1 MQWDPR
7 QMSAMSG
14 WITTECGSTIWV
26 CQSQWLETQTVL
38 FDTFCT
44 LEVLLELLNLRCRTA
59 FILACLLE
67 EFVQSVTDRL
77 LEQWIEEEAH
87 GWTCNGIASQSDFA
101 LFPDAC
107 LLPRFPCLCFYVLLA
122 NSGIF
127 DGYTRRGPCWSFE
140 AHGATGHTEIF
151 MPSASE
157 SIWRFPALANT
168 CMLDLL
174 NLDMRRCRSWL
185 QKSWNNNPPS
195 RSSH

>member
-1 MQWDPR
+1 MDISVCSECNEIRGRCQQCPAESL
-7 QMSAMSG
+7 QSAGQLFEFVRVSG
-14 WITTECGSTIWV
+14 WRHK
-26 CQSQWLETQTVL
+26 LYFLNL

-101 LFPDAC
+101 LFPDAF
-107 LLPRFPCLCFYVLLA
+107 LLPRFPCLCFYVLLLA

-127 DGYTRRGPCWSFE
+127 DGYTRRGPC
-140 AHGATGHTEIF
+140 
-151 MPSASE
+151 
-157 SIWRFPALANT
+157 
-168 CMLDLL
+168 
-174 NLDMRRCRSWL
+174 
-185 QKSWNNNPPS
+185 
-195 RSSH
+195 